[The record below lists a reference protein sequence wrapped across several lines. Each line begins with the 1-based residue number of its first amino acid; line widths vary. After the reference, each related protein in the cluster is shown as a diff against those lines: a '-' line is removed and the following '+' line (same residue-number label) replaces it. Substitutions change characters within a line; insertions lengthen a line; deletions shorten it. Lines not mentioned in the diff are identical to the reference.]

1 MDELTHITLSR
12 FQFAFTAMFHI
23 LWPVFIIGVSIFLI
37 IFEALWVKTGKEI
50 YYRHARFWTRL
61 FLLNV
66 AVGVVTGIPMEFQF
80 GTNWNY
86 FSQAGGDFLGH
97 MLGYEAAMAFM
108 LEASFLGIM
117 VFGWKRVSPKMHL
130 FATAMVAFGAS
141 LSAFWI
147 MVANSWM
154 HTPTGGYFE
163 NVKFTITSHTDAIF
177 NPDMFWGVSHMW
189 AACLE
194 ISLFVIGGLS
204 AWYILKKRD
213 IAFFL
218 TSFKIAAASAIL
230 IAPLQIWLGDGSGI
244 SVYQYQPAKL
254 AAMEA
259 HWETNPPGEAA
270 PWLLAAWPDV
280 EKERNAWQIAIPY
293 GLSLISTRSL
303 TGQVQGLRD
312 VPKPDR
318 PPVALNFYSFRIMV
332 AAGFALFFLIIW
344 TLWAWHKGRLTT
356 ETAPAQ
362 KALLWCWIAGI
373 PLSYA
378 AMETGWI
385 VREVGRQPWV
395 IYGLMRTG
403 AGASEL
409 PAAAVGLSM
418 SVYSS
423 VYALLFILFIFFS
436 WKIVKKGPDLESPVE
451 VSQKSRKR

>member
-37 IFEALWVKTGKEI
+37 IFEALCVKTRKEM
-50 YYRHARFWTRL
+50 YYRLSRFWTRL

-163 NVKFTITSHTDAIF
+163 NGKFTITSHTDAIF

-204 AWYILKKRD
+204 AWYIVKTRD
-213 IAFFL
+213 TAFFL

-244 SVYQYQPAKL
+244 SVYENQPAKL

-259 HWETNPPGEAA
+259 HWETNPPGQAA
-270 PWLLAAWPDV
+270 PWLLAAWPDA
-280 EKERNAWQIAIPY
+280 EKERNAWEIAIPY
-293 GLSLISTRSL
+293 GLSLVSTRSL

-362 KALLWCWIAGI
+362 KALLWCWVAGI

-395 IYGLMRTG
+395 IYGLMRTS

-423 VYALLFILFIFFS
+423 VYAMLFILIMIFA
-436 WKIVKKGPDLESPVE
+436 WKIVKKGPDLESSIE
-451 VSQKSRKR
+451 VPQMGK